1 MLLEKVQFS
10 VPKHPAQMHNKMTLE
25 DPMSKVTLHPFQ
37 LSDID
42 DFMVWA
48 TDDRVRFFLEVRLA
62 TYWPHNITSVFSAIP
77 ELERVEALVDVESQ
91 RVLEKVGFDRYGV
104 LRKYLILKGKTR
116 DMFIYKGAQ

>member
-1 MLLEKVQFS
+1 
-10 VPKHPAQMHNKMTLE
+10 
-25 DPMSKVTLHPFQ
+25 MSKVTLHPFQ

-48 TDDRVRFFLEVRLA
+48 TDDRVTRFCLFDSYTCREAGLSFIRDKA
-62 TYWPHNITSVFSAIP
+62 IPCPCVFSAIP

-116 DMFIYKGAQ
+116 DMFIYSFLSTDSVE